1 MQVFKTYFKVI
12 KGHSMQLS
20 IYIFIFLALAIA
32 SSQMSSSTTAVGA
45 FTQAKTR
52 VAFINEDDN
61 SKLVEGFKEYLGNYS
76 EYISI
81 ENNTE
86 KLQDALFFKNVE
98 YIVRVPEGFTKDIMS
113 GKSVE
118 IRKTVITGTTRSVYT
133 DLLIN
138 QYLNT
143 AKVYISTNKDIT
155 QSELVKLVA
164 NDLKNETKVEIR
176 ETEAKSTG
184 VESFFNFLEYALI
197 SAIVL
202 GVTSIM
208 MVFNN
213 KNLRRR
219 NLCAPIKNT
228 SINFQIILGNI
239 IFSIGVW
246 ALMIICGF
254 AIIKGEMLT
263 MSGLFY
269 CINSFVFTM
278 AVLCISFVAGLFVK
292 TSNAQSGVTNALAL
306 GMAFISGAFVPQ
318 WVLSKS
324 VLAIAKF
331 TPAYWYI
338 KANTDISKMTNFSME
353 NLTPIFQYMLIQLG
367 FAVAI
372 LSVALVI
379 SKRKQMS
386 EN

>member
-12 KGHSMQLS
+12 KRHSGQLS
-20 IYIFIFLALAIA
+20 IYIFIFLALVIIFT
-32 SSQMSSSTTAVGA
+32 QMSSSTNDVGD

-52 VAFINEDDN
+52 VAFINEDEN
-61 SKLVEGFKEYLGNYS
+61 SELVEGFKEYLGNYS
-76 EYISI
+76 EYIKI

-98 YIVRVPEGFTKDIMS
+98 YIVRVPKGFTQDFMS

-118 IRKTVITGTTRSVYT
+118 LKKTVITGTTHGVYT

-138 QYLNT
+138 QFFNT
-143 AKVYISTNKDIT
+143 AKIYLSTNKDIM
-155 QSELVKLVA
+155 QPDLVKLVA
-164 NDLKNETKVEIR
+164 NDLKHETKVEIR
-176 ETEAKSTG
+176 ETTAKSTG
-184 VESFFNFLEYALI
+184 VESFFNFLEYVLI
-197 SAIVL
+197 SVIVL

-219 NLCAPIKNT
+219 NLCSPIKNT

-239 IFSIGVW
+239 VFSVGVW
-246 ALMIICGF
+246 ALMVLCGF
-254 AIIKGEMLT
+254 AIIRDDLLT

-269 CINSFVFTM
+269 CINSLAFTV
-278 AVLCISFVAGLFVK
+278 AVLCISFFAGLFVK
-292 TSNAQSGVTNALAL
+292 TNNAQSGVANALSL
-306 GMAFISGAFVPQ
+306 GMSFISGAFVPQ
-318 WVLSKS
+318 WILSKN
-324 VLAIAKF
+324 VIAIAKF

-338 KANTDISKMTNFSME
+338 KANSDISKMTNFSME
-353 NLTPIFQYMLIQLG
+353 NLTPVFQCMLIELG

-372 LSVALVI
+372 LSVGLVL

-386 EN
+386 GN